1 MMVDVNAYE
10 GQELAYTGEAITSTT
25 KKTNWGVNVWRQW
38 AAKNG
43 ETRPLETVSF
53 EQLNKLLCRFYAEI
67 CKVSGEP
74 YEAECL
80 RLMRKSIERYLQEN
94 TIGEVSLKRDPTFR
108 ESNLVLKQ
116 RMRALMLRGNRKQQ
130 LVQINI
136 SAKEEDLL
144 WRSGQLG
151 NQSALALLNV
161 NLLNLV
167 KRMGI
172 KGRKDLYMLRVE
184 DFEVRE
190 EQGVVR
196 VICTKPSAGGTENL
210 RSMIVHANDGEKC
223 PVFLFREFLRHRPK
237 HMRGIGPLFL
247 ALSNF
252 TTDADVWYRPVR
264 LSEAT
269 LGSIIRQMANAAR
282 TMGLSGMQNL
292 NNGEGKLNPNSHN
305 QMKMETENSPA
316 IANNQNNQVMGT
328 FSTVPSNTFDE
339 NDYLSSADAS
349 ILAQYYGDKGYPPT
363 MVRSNMVDSKVQ
375 QDMKMTHDNILQS
388 LATSLSST
396 LSQANS
402 PDFNL
407 AAVATSLANFQGSP
421 SLIQGAQIM
430 MIPDSAALSTQPS
443 QHPVITSV
451 SLAQSPSQPPPQLL
465 PQPLPQPTSQP
476 HSLPFSQPLSQPSPQ
491 PNSHSPVL
499 SQSHIPNVVI
509 TSNIHHQPVP
519 QPVCAKSPVQC
530 RTPELSKN
538 SPEEKKQSPTF
549 QNSDSLIKDC
559 TINITSKTSDSIK
572 QERMEY
578 SEFVNKDSST
588 LLQDSKII
596 HTEIKDIMC
605 VLKQGSARFVNCT
618 FNFNFP
624 N

>member
-1 MMVDVNAYE
+1 MMVDTNVNAYE

-210 RSMIVHANDGEKC
+210 RSMIANANEGEKC

-292 NNGEGKLNPNSHN
+292 NNGDGKINVQHGGNN
-305 QMKMETENSPA
+305 QMKMETENSP
-316 IANNQNNQVMGT
+316 ANNQNNQVMGT
-328 FSTVPSNTFDE
+328 FSTVPTNTFDE

-363 MVRSNMVDSKVQ
+363 MVRSNMVDPKIQ
-375 QDMKMTHDNILQS
+375 QDMKLTHDNILQS

-396 LSQANS
+396 LSQAAA

-407 AAVATSLANFQGSP
+407 AAVATSLANFQGNP

-430 MIPDSAALSTQPS
+430 MIPEPAPLPPLATGPS
-443 QHPVITSV
+443 QHPAT
-451 SLAQSPSQPPPQLL
+451 PPL
-465 PQPLPQPTSQP
+465 S
-476 HSLPFSQPLSQPSPQ
+476 HPLSQS
-491 PNSHSPVL
+491 SSL

-509 TSNIHHQPVP
+509 TSNMHHQPI
-519 QPVCAKSPVQC
+519 PVCTKSPVQC
-530 RTPELSKN
+530 RTPDMSKKSPVESTPSPN
-538 SPEEKKQSPTF
+538 SEV
-549 QNSDSLIKDC
+549 IKDC
-559 TINITSKTSDSIK
+559 TINITSKTADSIK

-588 LLQDSKII
+588 LLPDSKII